1 MTSHLSFILRLAL
14 LVAAVN
20 AARAFAQDST
30 APSKWTTTT
39 QQQDPK
45 GDWNPSRTRI
55 THSEAD
61 GRSVDSKS
69 IEVLGPDGQYV
80 PYSDV
85 ETESVKVDSTTVR
98 TIQRAYGTGPGGQRV
113 LVQVREEES
122 SKLPGGE
129 RKSARTIS
137 NPDAEGRLQVVQRE
151 MEDSKLLSPDVRDSK
166 TTILTPDINGGFSPS
181 VQIEERQ
188 KTESDGSMQFKKS
201 TQIADG
207 SGGWQTSEVREGVSK
222 TEDGQE
228 VSKEETVSRLNA
240 EGKLAVVEKTVS
252 KQGGSGPG
260 DRRHTIETY
269 STSVPGV
276 GNDDGLQLVKRETIS
291 NQASSTGERSTTRQI
306 EQTTPGSPGDG
317 LQVTEKTIDIVRP
330 RTNGVAVQKKTVLS
344 PDADGRLREVWVD
357 VGKTDNP
364 TAVQVDTK
372 TPPKQ
377 Q

>member
-1 MTSHLSFILRLAL
+1 MKSHLSFILQVAV

-20 AARAFAQDST
+20 AARAFAQGST
-30 APSKWTTTT
+30 APSNWTTTT

-85 ETESVKVDSTTVR
+85 ETESLKVDSTTVR

-137 NPDAEGRLQVVQRE
+137 NPDADGRLHVVQRE
-151 MEDSKLLSPDVRDSK
+151 MEDSKLLSPDIRDSK

-188 KTESDGSMQFKKS
+188 KTQSDGSMQFKKS

-222 TEDGQE
+222 TENGQE
-228 VSKEETVSRLNA
+228 VSKEETVSRLNG
-240 EGKLAVVEKTVS
+240 EGKLALVEKTVS
-252 KQGGSGPG
+252 KQTGGTG
-260 DRRHTIETY
+260 DARNTIETY
-269 STSVPGV
+269 ANNVPGV
-276 GNDDGLQLVKRETIS
+276 GNDNGLQLVKRETIS
-291 NQASSTGERSTTRQI
+291 KQTSSTGEHSTTRQV

-317 LQVTEKTIDIVRP
+317 LQVTEKTIDILRP
-330 RTNGVAVQKKTVLS
+330 RTNGVADQKKTVLS

-364 TAVQVDTK
+364 AAVQVDTK